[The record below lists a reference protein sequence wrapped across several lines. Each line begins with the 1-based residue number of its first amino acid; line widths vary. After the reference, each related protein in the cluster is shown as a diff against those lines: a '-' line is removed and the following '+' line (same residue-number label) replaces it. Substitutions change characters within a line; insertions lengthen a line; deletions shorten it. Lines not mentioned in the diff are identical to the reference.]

1 VQIEEIRV
9 SRRIDTT
16 TMTVD
21 GPMGAPRPIS
31 VALQTT
37 DRGATLL
44 HYRLR

>member
-1 VQIEEIRV
+1 V

-16 TMTVD
+16 TMIVD
-21 GPMGAPRPIS
+21 GPTRASRPIS

-44 HYRLR
+44 RYRLR